1 MRFSGGIVRTLA
13 SDRPLADG
21 LTVEGPRIAALDAG
35 DGRSAV
41 DLGGRCVLPG
51 FSDAHTHF
59 GTWAVGRGQVRLEG
73 CASLAEAVARVAA
86 AAATVPAG
94 EWVRGLGWRDA
105 GWAERPTREA
115 LDAACGDRPVALMAK
130 DYHSLWLSS
139 AGLARAGGDLGD
151 GGGGVV
157 ELGPDGRPSGLLREE
172 AAWRFQHEWL
182 APTGAELERAMREA
196 LPVAAARGVT
206 AIHDKDGGLD
216 VLPVWQGLLERG
228 ELSLRVW
235 QSLPHP
241 AVYELASLGIRGGFG
256 SERLRIGY
264 LKAFMDGT
272 LGSATA
278 RMLDGSG
285 VEITSGEALAAIVR
299 RAARAG
305 FAVAVH
311 AIGDQANRDALDA
324 FAATYAD
331 WAPLGLRPR
340 IEHAQLLHPDDVA
353 RFGRIGVTASVQFT
367 HAPSDRDL
375 ADAAWGDRARLAYAW
390 RALRDA
396 GATLVNGSD
405 APVEELDPLT
415 GLRAAVTRTL
425 DERPAWRPE
434 QALDMAAALEA
445 TCAAPAWLAHDEGRR
460 GRLAP
465 GWDADLVVLSR
476 DPVACPVDELEDL
489 RVEATMVG
497 GEWTWVAP
505 GSPVAALL

>member
-1 MRFSGGIVRTLA
+1 MRLSGAIVRTLTR
-13 SDRPLADG
+13 DRLVAEG
-21 LTVEGPRIAALDAG
+21 LSVEGSRISALDAG
-35 DGRSAV
+35 GDSGAI

-59 GTWAVGRGQVRLEG
+59 GTWSVGRGQVRLEG
-73 CASLAEAVARVAA
+73 CASLHEAVARVAA
-86 AAATVPAG
+86 AAADLPDG

-105 GWAERPTREA
+105 GWAERPSREA
-115 LDAACGDRPVALMAK
+115 LDAACGDRPVALMSK

-139 AGLARAGGDLGD
+139 AGLARAGGDLGEAA
-151 GGGGVV
+151 GGVV
-157 ELGPDGRPSGLLREE
+157 ELGEDGHPSGILREE

-182 APTGAELERAMREA
+182 APSAAELERAIRDG
-196 LPVAAARGVT
+196 LRVVAARGVT
-206 AIHDKDGGLD
+206 AIHDKDGGLG

-241 AVYELASLGIRGGFG
+241 FVEELAALGIRGGFG

-272 LGSATA
+272 LGSSTA

-285 VEITSGEALAAIVR
+285 VEITSAEALTALVR
-299 RAARAG
+299 RAAQAG
-305 FAVAVH
+305 FGVAVH
-311 AIGDQANRDALDA
+311 AIGDGANRAALDA
-324 FAATYAD
+324 FAATRGD

-353 RFGRIGVTASVQFT
+353 RFAEIGVTASVQFS

-375 ADAAWGDRARLAYAW
+375 ADAEWGDRARLAYAW
-390 RALRDA
+390 RALHDA
-396 GATLVNGSD
+396 GATIVNGSD
-405 APVEELDPLT
+405 APVEELDPLL

-434 QALDMAAALEA
+434 QALDVDAALEA
-445 TCAAPAWLAHDEGRR
+445 TCVAPASLAGDGGRR

-476 DPVACPVDELEDL
+476 DPVGCPPDELASIE
-489 RVEATMVG
+489 VEATMVG
-497 GEWTWVAP
+497 GEWTWASP
-505 GSPVAALL
+505 SSPVAASL